1 MASITQSFPSVSH
14 DFVEKEFKSVKEMKI
29 SKREAIKQAKIA
41 EREAVKQ
48 AKIAEREA
56 VKQAKIADKEAVKH
70 ANIAEREAVKQA
82 KIADNE
88 AVKQSVKNR
97 RERVKDIKRLYK
109 FQVTQTNKL
118 LRKYR
123 RDEEERIILENIYRQ
138 VRANEQQEAAA
149 RERRLSQL
157 RQEQRVRQ
165 SRAEE
170 RAEER
175 YIAARLHSMN
185 VAGGIISI
193 PDRQPTGQLPERLA
207 RGVHEPRSPIN
218 PPTEVYYRPV
228 NPTQELINKDK
239 IDCNKKQENLV
250 CVDNAFEMSD
260 CPVCFDEL
268 GNTNKMVLRCGHT
281 VCGDCITN
289 HMQRVGGLKCP
300 VCRVQYGVRVKGW
313 QPPKK

>member
-1 MASITQSFPSVSH
+1 MASIIQSFPSVSH

-41 EREAVKQ
+41 DKEAVKQ
-48 AKIAEREA
+48 AL
-56 VKQAKIADKEAVKH
+56 
-70 ANIAEREAVKQA
+70 
-82 KIADNE
+82 
-88 AVKQSVKNR
+88 KNR

-109 FQVTQTNKL
+109 FQAIQAGKL

-138 VRANEQQEAAA
+138 VRENQQQEAAA
-149 RERRLSQL
+149 REQEREATARERRHSRLSQL

-207 RGVHEPRSPIN
+207 RGGHEPRAPIN
-218 PPTEVYYRPV
+218 PATEVYYRPV